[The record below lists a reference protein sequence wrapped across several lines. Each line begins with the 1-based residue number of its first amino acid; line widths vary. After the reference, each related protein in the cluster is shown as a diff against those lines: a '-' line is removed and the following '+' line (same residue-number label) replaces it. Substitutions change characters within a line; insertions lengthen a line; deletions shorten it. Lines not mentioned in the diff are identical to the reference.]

1 MFMIERVNK
10 VLTENDILVVG
21 YDRNGRYISQRFDLQ
36 QDLSL
41 CCDMCLTIP
50 LKKVMIEF

>member
-21 YDRNGRYISQRFDLQ
+21 YDRNGRYISRRFDLQ
-36 QDLSL
+36 QDFSL